1 MEIIMKFIEK
11 SLSALSALADV
22 ISSVDLPKLSCD
34 IRCKAKAFRH
44 KDDEEPL
51 AEGEY
56 EKKFSFSLM
65 WVIVGITALVSFIA
79 GALSDD

>member
-1 MEIIMKFIEK
+1 MKFIEK

-22 ISSVDLPKLSCD
+22 ISSIDLPRLSCD
-34 IRCKAKAFRH
+34 LNCKTKAFRH
-44 KDDEEPL
+44 KDDEEPI

-65 WVIVGITALVSFIA
+65 WVIVAVTAFVSFIA
-79 GALSDD
+79 GVLSDD